1 MHRMAFN
8 QMKETEL
15 TKDRGSRRGNR
26 SEMIETDQG
35 WQSNQQ
41 QQPGAANLHRGG
53 VSHLT
58 GFGVTVVEL
67 RPMIRQGGGI
77 GGTGEHSGVD

>member
-1 MHRMAFN
+1 MSLSQGSGFPPPWLGTTSSHRLAA
-8 QMKETEL
+8 
-15 TKDRGSRRGNR
+15 
-26 SEMIETDQG
+26 ETDQG